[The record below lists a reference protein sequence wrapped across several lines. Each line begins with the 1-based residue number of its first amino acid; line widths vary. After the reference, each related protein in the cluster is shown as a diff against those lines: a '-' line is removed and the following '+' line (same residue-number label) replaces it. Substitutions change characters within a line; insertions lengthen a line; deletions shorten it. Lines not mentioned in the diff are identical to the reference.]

1 MENFCKLDISL
12 NLNVL
17 DGIHLPVYRT
27 IRTKQKYSRW
37 QQQTHDFIPIDIL
50 MISGR
55 RAKDYLLDQL
65 PLSVLQTEVPEL
77 SILEMNVPLNATD
90 PIVGA
95 HIDVGRIAALNYYME
110 VNGEVTSFPD
120 AKFTAEEGDMYLMD
134 VTKVHSISLTP
145 GSRRRALSMSFQRTD
160 YDTLRRLCASKV
172 CK

>member
-1 MENFCKLDISL
+1 
-12 NLNVL
+12 
-17 DGIHLPVYRT
+17 
-27 IRTKQKYSRW
+27 
-37 QQQTHDFIPIDIL
+37 
-50 MISGR
+50 
-55 RAKDYLLDQL
+55 
-65 PLSVLQTEVPEL
+65 
-77 SILEMNVPLNATD
+77 MNVPLNATD

-95 HIDVGRIAALNYYME
+95 HIDIGRIAALNYYME

>member
-17 DGIHLPVYRT
+17 DGMHLPVFRT
-27 IRTKQKYSRW
+27 VRTKQKYSKW
-37 QQQTHDFIPIDIL
+37 QQQNHDFIPIDIL

-65 PLSVLQTEVPEL
+65 PLSVLQTEVPEF
-77 SILEMNVPLNATD
+77 SILEMNVPLSATN
-90 PIVGA
+90 PIIGA
-95 HIDVGRIAALNYYME
+95 HIDVGRIATINYYME
-110 VNGEVTSFPD
+110 VNGEVTSYND
-120 AKFTAEEGDMYLMD
+120 DKFSAEEGDMYLMD
-134 VTKVHSISLTP
+134 GTKVHCVYLVP
-145 GSRRRALSMSFQRTD
+145 GTRRRILSMSFQRAD